1 MNTDGKKEST
11 RISRIIAN
19 REESKTS
26 RVNSRNSRQGFV
38 GHPCSSVFIRGLIFF
53 PLVWLR
59 FRLRPPDETQRGFAS
74 CLLHEYPP
82 RRDVGGDL
90 RITQELYP
98 QGQGSGV
105 SKTTVRHRLAPGQ
118 SRRA

>member
-1 MNTDGKKEST
+1 MIGSVMPFFCSSWGRNAILIADSGKDFQPRMNTDEHGWKKG
-11 RISRIIAN
+11 IDANFAN
-19 REESKTS
+19 REESKTI

-74 CLLHEYPP
+74 CLL
-82 RRDVGGDL
+82 
-90 RITQELYP
+90 
-98 QGQGSGV
+98 
-105 SKTTVRHRLAPGQ
+105 
-118 SRRA
+118 